1 MSHHSSLFDSYSIRR
16 VRPPKNK
23 IGTGAKHD
31 SAISHVMGT
40 ATYVDDMLKPQSTL
54 HLAIG
59 KSTHAHARVL
69 SMDLDMVKAAD
80 GVIDVITFEDIPA
93 KTDIGPVFD
102 GDPLMVDKITEYV
115 GQTLFAVVA
124 TSHRAAKKATLKA
137 VIEYEPLPAIL
148 TIEDALNQE
157 QFVRPSHFMT
167 RGDAQV
173 ALESAS
179 TRIAG
184 HIHMLGQEHFYLEGQ
199 VSYVVPCDDG
209 GLEVY
214 TSSQHP
220 SEVQQLVAEVV
231 DLPFHAVTTVVRR
244 MGGGFGGKETQA
256 AAWACLCGI
265 VAKRHNVPV
274 SMRLDRQDDMVVTGK
289 RHEFANRY
297 DVGVNDAGQILG
309 VDMQLSGLCG
319 YSPDLSDAIVDRAM
333 FHCDNAYY
341 YPAAQI
347 AGHRCKTHTVSNTA
361 YRGFGGPQGLL
372 TAEYMMDHIA
382 YTLGQDPLQVR
393 LTNLYKDG
401 QSTHYGQPIEHFDLA
416 TIMKSLAD
424 DSEYDKRRQQ
434 VLEANQKADAEGSD
448 KRLGL
453 ALTPVKFG
461 ISFTVQHLNQAG
473 ALVHIYTDGTIQIN
487 HGGTEMG
494 QGLYVK
500 IAQIVANEF
509 DVDLDTVKV
518 TATRTDKVPNTSP
531 TAASSGTDINGKA
544 AQNACITIRE
554 RLVEFAAE
562 HFEVVAE
569 SIRFENNHVYIAD
582 KATLTFAELTLL
594 AYQHRI
600 SLSSTGYYKT
610 PKIFYDRSKA
620 WGRPFFYFA
629 LGASCSEVEIDIL
642 TGECKVLRCDI
653 LHDVGQSINPDIDI
667 GQIEGGFVQ
676 GMGWLTAEELIWDK
690 TGKLA
695 SNSAANYKIP
705 TAHDLPKQW
714 SVKLFDRKNE
724 EQTIY
729 NSKAVG
735 EPPFMLAASVW
746 CAINNAVASLGD
758 YKKNPELTMPATP
771 EAVLKAVMRMQGQA
785 WEIADK
791 VDVDTIESLTS
802 ADDNYGIDDDRVL
815 PQQVSHID
823 DDRVLPQQ
831 VSHGKN
837 INPTETEG
845 QLFDDQPEAIKDPN
859 VSTAR
864 GPAHGE

>member
-244 MGGGFGGKETQA
+244 MGGGFGGNETQA

-382 YTLGQDPLQVR
+382 YTLGKDPLQVR

-434 VLEANQKADAEGSD
+434 VLEANQKAEAEGSD

-494 QGLYVK
+494 QGLYIK

-569 SIRFENNHVYIAD
+569 SIQFENNHVYIAD

-642 TGECKVLRCDI
+642 TGEYKVLRCDI

-771 EAVLKAVMRMQGQA
+771 EAVLIAVMRMHGQA

-802 ADDNYGIDDDRVL
+802 ADDNYGIDDDRV
-815 PQQVSHID
+815 Q
-823 DDRVLPQQ
+823 PQQ

>member
-16 VRPPKNK
+16 ERPPKDK

-31 SAISHVMGT
+31 SAVNHVMGT
-40 ATYVDDMLKPQSTL
+40 ATYVDDIQKPEGTL

-59 KSTHAHARVL
+59 KSKHAHARVL
-69 SMDLDMVKAAD
+69 SMDLSAVRAAE
-80 GVIDVITFEDIPA
+80 GVVDVITFDDLPA

-102 GDPLMVDKITEYV
+102 GDPLMVDKVTEYV
-115 GQTLFAVVA
+115 GQTLFTVVA
-124 TSHRAAKKATLKA
+124 TTHRAAKKATLKA
-137 VIEYEPLPAIL
+137 VVEYEPLPAIL
-148 TIEDALNQE
+148 TVDEALEKE
-157 QFVRPSHFMT
+157 QFVRPSHFME
-167 RGDAQV
+167 RGDAQ
-173 ALESAS
+173 AEIKAAP

-231 DLPFHAVTTVVRR
+231 DLPFHAVTSVVRR
-244 MGGGFGGKETQA
+244 MGGAFGGKETQA
-256 AAWACLCGI
+256 AAWACLCGV

-297 DVGVNDAGQILG
+297 DVGVNDQGQVLG

-341 YPAAQI
+341 YPAAQV

-382 YTLGQDPLQVR
+382 YTLGKDPLQVR
-393 LTNLYKDG
+393 MANLYQNG
-401 QSTHYGQPIEHFDLA
+401 QSTHYGQPIEHFDIA
-416 TIMKSLAD
+416 KIMQTLAD
-424 DSEYDKRRQQ
+424 DNDYENRRQQ
-434 VLEANQKADAEGSD
+434 TIDANKKAEAEGSH
-448 KRLGL
+448 KRFGL

-473 ALVHIYTDGTIQIN
+473 ALVHVYTDGTIQIS

-494 QGLYVK
+494 QGLYIK

-509 DVDLDTVKV
+509 DIDLDTVKV

-554 RLVEFAAE
+554 RMVAFAAE
-562 HFEVVAE
+562 HFEVAAE
-569 SIRFENNHVYIAD
+569 DIRFEKNHVHIGD
-582 KATLTFAELTLL
+582 KETLTFADMALLT
-594 AYQHRI
+594 YQQRV
-600 SLSSTGYYKT
+600 SLSATGYYKT

-629 LGASCSEVEIDIL
+629 LGASCSEVEIDTL
-642 TGECKVLRCDI
+642 TGEYKVLRCDI

-667 GQIEGGFVQ
+667 GQIEGAFVQ

-690 TGKLA
+690 KGNLA
-695 SNSAANYKIP
+695 SNGAANYKIP

-746 CAINNAVASLGD
+746 CAINNAIASIGN
-758 YKKNPELTMPATP
+758 YNKNPDLTMPATP
-771 EAVLKAVMRMQGQA
+771 EAVLKAVMRMEGQE
-785 WEIADK
+785 WEIAAK
-791 VDVDTIESLTS
+791 VDPETVESLTPDN
-802 ADDNYGIDDDRVL
+802 DDHGIDDDRVK
-815 PQQVSHID
+815 PQQV
-823 DDRVLPQQ
+823 P
-831 VSHGKN
+831 HGKD
-837 INPTETEG
+837 IDPPEVEG
-845 QLFDDQPEAIKDPN
+845 QLYDDEPEHIKNPN
-859 VSTAR
+859 VSVSR
-864 GPAHGE
+864 GPAHSD

>member
-1 MSHHSSLFDSYSIRR
+1 
-16 VRPPKNK
+16 
-23 IGTGAKHD
+23 A
-31 SAISHVMGT
+31 
-40 ATYVDDMLKPQSTL
+40 
-54 HLAIG
+54 
-59 KSTHAHARVL
+59 
-69 SMDLDMVKAAD
+69 VKTAD
-80 GVIDVITFEDIPA
+80 GVVDVITFADIPA

-102 GDPLMVDKITEYV
+102 GDPLMVDQITEYV

-137 VIEYEPLPAIL
+137 VVNYEPLAAIL
-148 TIEDALNQE
+148 SVEEALTQS
-157 QFVRPSHFMT
+157 QFVRPSHFMS
-167 RGDAQV
+167 RGDAAT
-173 ALESAS
+173 ALEKSS

-199 VSYVVPCDDG
+199 VSYVIPCDDG

-231 DLPFHAVTTVVRR
+231 DLPFHAVTAVVRR

-256 AAWACLCGI
+256 AAWSCLCGI

-297 DVGVNDAGQILG
+297 EVGVNDEGQVLG

-382 YTLGQDPLQVR
+382 YTLGKDPLQVR
-393 LTNLYKDG
+393 LANLYKEG

-416 TIMKSLAD
+416 TIMQTLAD
-424 DSEYDKRRQQ
+424 DNDYDKRRQKII
-434 VLEANQKADAEGSD
+434 EANKKAEDEGSD
-448 KRLGL
+448 KRYGL

-509 DVDLDTVKV
+509 EVDLDTVKV

-544 AQNACITIRE
+544 AQNACITVKD

-562 HFEVVAE
+562 HFKVGAE
-569 SIRFENNHVYIAD
+569 DITFARNHVHISD
-582 KATLTFAELTLL
+582 KETLTFSEFVQL
-594 AYQHRI
+594 AYQQRV
-600 SLSSTGYYKT
+600 SLSATGYYKT

-629 LGASCSEVEIDIL
+629 LGASCAEVEVDIL
-642 TGECKVLRCDI
+642 TGEYTVLRCDI

-690 TGKLA
+690 KGRLA
-695 SNSAANYKIP
+695 SDGPANYKIP

-746 CAINNAVASLGD
+746 CAINNAVASVGS
-758 YKKNPELTMPATP
+758 YQKNPELTMPATP
-771 EAVLKAVMRMQGQA
+771 EAVLKAVMHLQGEK
-785 WEIADK
+785 WEVSGGMDAET
-791 VDVDTIESLTS
+791 VESLTS
-802 ADDNYGIDDDRVL
+802 VDDKCDIDDDRVQ
-815 PQQVSHID
+815 PQQVSHSEEVD
-823 DDRVLPQQ
+823 VP
-831 VSHGKN
+831 K
-837 INPTETEG
+837 TEG
-845 QLFDDQPEAIKDPN
+845 KLTDEQCEAIKTPN

-864 GPAHGE
+864 GPAHSE

>member
-16 VRPPKNK
+16 ERPAKSK

-40 ATYVDDMLKPQSTL
+40 ATYVDDMLKPQDTL
-54 HLAIG
+54 HLAVG
-59 KSTHAHARVL
+59 KSAHAHARVL
-69 SMDLDMVKAAD
+69 SMDLSAVRAAD
-80 GVIDVITFEDIPA
+80 GVVDVITFADLPA
-93 KTDIGPVFD
+93 KTDIGAVFD
-102 GDPLMVDKITEYV
+102 GDPLMVDDTTMYV

-137 VIEYEPLPAIL
+137 QVEYEPLAAVL
-148 TIEDALNQE
+148 TIEQALEQE
-157 QFVRPSHFMT
+157 KYVRPSHFMN
-167 RGDAQV
+167 RGDADS
-173 ALESAS
+173 ALASAPN
-179 TRIAG
+179 RIQG
-184 HIHMLGQEHFYLEGQ
+184 YNHMLGQEHFYLEGQ

-265 VAKRHNVPV
+265 VVKRHNVPV

-297 DVGVNDAGQILG
+297 DVGVNDAGQVLG

-333 FHCDNAYY
+333 FHCDNGYF
-341 YPAAQI
+341 YPAAKI
-347 AGHRCKTHTVSNTA
+347 AGHRCFTNTVSNTA

-382 YTLGQDPLQVR
+382 YTLGLDPLEVR
-393 LTNLYKDG
+393 MTNLYKDG
-401 QSTHYGQPIEHFDLA
+401 QSTHYGQPIEHFDLD
-416 TIMKSLAD
+416 TLIQTLAD
-424 DSEYDKRRQQ
+424 DCDYKQRRKNVIAFNKQA
-434 VLEANQKADAEGSD
+434 EAEGSD

-473 ALVHIYTDGTIQIN
+473 ALVHVYTDGTIQIN

-494 QGLYVK
+494 QGLYIK

-562 HFEVVAE
+562 HFKVARDT
-569 SIRFENNHVYIAD
+569 IAFENNHVHIAD
-582 KATLTFAELTLL
+582 AEVLTFAELVLL
-594 AYQHRI
+594 AYQHRV

-610 PKIFYDRSKA
+610 PKIFYDRAKA

-629 LGASCSEVEIDIL
+629 LGASCSEVEIDTL
-642 TGECKVLRCDI
+642 TGEYKVLRCDI
-653 LHDVGQSINPDIDI
+653 LHDVGQSINPAIDI

-676 GMGWLTAEELIWDK
+676 GMGWLTTEELMWDDK
-690 TGKLA
+690 GKLA
-695 SNSAANYKIP
+695 SNGAANYKIP
-705 TAHDLPKQW
+705 TAHDLPKHW

-746 CAINNAVASLGD
+746 CAINNAVASVAD
-758 YKKNPELTMPATP
+758 YKQNPELTMPATP
-771 EAVLKAVMRMQGQA
+771 EAVLKAVMRLQGEA
-785 WEIADK
+785 WEIAT
-791 VDVDTIESLTS
+791 DVNTDAIESLKHNQLCTS
-802 ADDNYGIDDDRVL
+802 AVDGLDDDKVEPL
-815 PQQVSHID
+815 EVAHSENVNAPKV
-823 DDRVLPQQ
+823 
-831 VSHGKN
+831 
-837 INPTETEG
+837 EG
-845 QLFDDQPEAIKDPN
+845 QRYDDEAEHIKNPN
-859 VSTAR
+859 VSVGR
-864 GPAHGE
+864 GPAHSD